1 MKGFGTKLDD
11 ICGST
16 EEGGQ
21 LKVWAWG
28 QIAWF
33 HIHTTQF
40 TNCLTWGKS
49 LKLSL
54 PQLLAI
60 YKAEMIVLFLKD
72 VDLK

>member
-11 ICGST
+11 ISGST

-33 HIHTTQF
+33 HIHTSQF
-40 TNCLTWGKS
+40 TNCLTWSKS

-54 PQLLAI
+54 CQLLAI
-60 YKAEMIVLFLKD
+60 YKAEMIVLFLRD
-72 VDLK
+72 VHLK